1 MIIINFFKKYPLMIF
16 LTIFSI
22 PLLISIFMYLPWF
35 SYSKGNVDGWLGF
48 WGSYLG
54 GTMGTLGVIATTY
67 FLIKHETE
75 ITNSSMVL
83 EDKRKRDLMYLEIQ
97 MKKIEEITESILV
110 TNSKW
115 LDLHNTLIEYS
126 VAKESFLGE
135 HTISELELSG
145 KMKNYITKRK
155 ILGDHQNKLILHMNT
170 FHNDPELNIFNIRIQ
185 NIVME
190 YNRIFS
196 DIKSCKDLKECINHT
211 DKIEKLLKE
220 FEAYDNILKF
230 YSEQY
235 KSIVASI
242 NQN

>member
-1 MIIINFFKKYPLMIF
+1 
-16 LTIFSI
+16 
-22 PLLISIFMYLPWF
+22 MYLPWF